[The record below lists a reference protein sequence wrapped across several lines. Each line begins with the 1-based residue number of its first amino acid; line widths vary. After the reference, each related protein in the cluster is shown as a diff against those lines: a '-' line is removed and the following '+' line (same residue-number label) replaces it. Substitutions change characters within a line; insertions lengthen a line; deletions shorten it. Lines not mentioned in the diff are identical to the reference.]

1 MRGTCLAV
9 SFLGMNRQPSV
20 PGHSQAGVAALLH
33 FLQQAGRLSAADGRR
48 IQRAAAQPNQSV
60 PDLLERER
68 IIAQKELAILLGESL
83 QLPLLRRL
91 RDAISAPES
100 PASQTAT
107 RVAVSMLLEDALVK
121 LDEGA
126 TPALPSAAVAS
137 APDPVANTS
146 PRAASRSF
154 RALVVDDDP
163 DLRRIVRG
171 TLERSDLG
179 LTVITAQDANEALA
193 LLQLEHPDVVILDVA
208 MPGIDGFELCRRV
221 RHDAHTKQMPIV
233 ILTAMGALENAS
245 KARAAGADEFMVK
258 PVRREDLIGCVRRL
272 IERAYPVADAVA

>member
-1 MRGTCLAV
+1 M
-9 SFLGMNRQPSV
+9 
-20 PGHSQAGVAALLH
+20 LH
-33 FLQQAGRLSAADGRR
+33 FLQQTGRLSPADGRR
-48 IQRAAAQPNQSV
+48 IQRAISQPNQSV
-60 PDLLERER
+60 AELLEREQ

-107 RVAVSMLLEDALVK
+107 RVAIAMLLEDALAK

-126 TPALPSAAVAS
+126 LPVLPPTSATVAS
-137 APDPVANTS
+137 ASAGHNALPATG
-146 PRAASRSF
+146 RSF

-179 LTVITAQDANEALA
+179 LTVITAQDGDEALA
-193 LLQLEHPDVVILDVA
+193 LLQLERPDVVILDVA
-208 MPGIDGFELCRRV
+208 MPGIDGFELCRRL
-221 RHDAHTKQMPIV
+221 RHDAHTKKMPII
-233 ILTAMGALENAS
+233 ILTAMGAAENAAQ
-245 KARAAGADEFMVK
+245 ARAAGADEFMVK
-258 PVRREDLIGCVRRL
+258 PVRRDDFVGCIRRL
-272 IERAYPVADAVA
+272 IERAYPSE